1 MHKQLEILYEDN
13 HIIAVNKRA
22 SQIVQGDKT
31 GDRVLSELVKEF
43 LKEKYSKQGNVYLGL
58 PHRLDRPVSGVVLFA
73 KTSKALTRLN
83 AIFKSASVQKTY
95 YAIVANPPA
104 KTEDKLVDFI
114 YRNTKQNKSYVVDSS
129 NQEAKKAILEYKLIA
144 KSERYYLLEIN
155 LITGRHHQIR
165 AQLANMG
172 CPIRGDL
179 KYGYP
184 RSNKNGGINLHSRKI
199 SFIHPVQKEKISITA
214 PFPDE
219 KIWTVFN
226 ISNAH

>member
-1 MHKQLEILYEDN
+1 MHKQLEIIYEDN

-31 GDRVLSELVKEF
+31 GDRALSELVKEF

-104 KTEDKLVDFI
+104 KTEDKLIDYI

-129 NQEAKKAILEYKLIA
+129 NQEAKKAILEYKL
-144 KSERYYLLEIN
+144 KYFN
-155 LITGRHHQIR
+155 FFLI
-165 AQLANMG
+165 
-172 CPIRGDL
+172 
-179 KYGYP
+179 
-184 RSNKNGGINLHSRKI
+184 
-199 SFIHPVQKEKISITA
+199 
-214 PFPDE
+214 
-219 KIWTVFN
+219 
-226 ISNAH
+226 